1 MPSAIK
7 NIFWRIIIVYLTLI
21 LLIGLAI
28 PYDEPLLTEGVGAN
42 GSPFVIVMRRANIAG
57 IDSFVNI
64 TIVLAVLAMGMS
76 CIYGGSRPIVALCEM
91 GYGPK
96 FLTYVDKSGRP
107 LWAVAAIVAFGPIA
121 YLNLIPEAGT
131 QVFNWLLAL
140 SGLSTLFTWLT
151 ICLTHI
157 RFRRAWTVQGH
168 SVEELPYQAFGG
180 VWGSYLSAGLI
191 ILILIAQFYSAVWP
205 IGEAPKGREAAEG
218 FFMIWLS
225 LPVILAMYG
234 ISWACIRTWPKRA
247 IDIDLDTGRKS
258 WLTVEEMR
266 QFRAERA
273 AKPWYK
279 RLYRLLFA

>member
-1 MPSAIK
+1 
-7 NIFWRIIIVYLTLI
+7 
-21 LLIGLAI
+21 
-28 PYDEPLLTEGVGAN
+28 
-42 GSPFVIVMRRANIAG
+42 
-57 IDSFVNI
+57 
-64 TIVLAVLAMGMS
+64 MGMS
-76 CIYGGSRPIVALCEM
+76 CIYGGSRPIVALSEM

-96 FLTYVDKSGRP
+96 FMTYVDKSGRP
-107 LWAVAAIVAFGPIA
+107 LWAVGAIVAFGPIA
-121 YLNLIPEAGT
+121 YLNLIPNAGSDL
-131 QVFNWLLAL
+131 FNWLLAL

-151 ICLTHI
+151 ICFTHI
-157 RFRRAWTVQGH
+157 RFRRAWAVQGH

-180 VWGSYLSAGLI
+180 VWGSYLSVGLI
-191 ILILIAQFYSAVWP
+191 IIILIAQFYSAVWP
-205 IGEAPKGREAAEG
+205 IGEMPKGKEAAEG

-247 IDIDLDTGRKS
+247 CDVDLDTGRKS